1 MVCVGGDGDQTVFY
15 SKIKELFAG
24 VGVEMLSHL
33 KSIPINFHNSQH
45 GAVVQ

>member
-1 MVCVGGDGDQTVFY
+1 VVFVGGDGDQTVFY
-15 SKIKELFAG
+15 CKVKELFAG